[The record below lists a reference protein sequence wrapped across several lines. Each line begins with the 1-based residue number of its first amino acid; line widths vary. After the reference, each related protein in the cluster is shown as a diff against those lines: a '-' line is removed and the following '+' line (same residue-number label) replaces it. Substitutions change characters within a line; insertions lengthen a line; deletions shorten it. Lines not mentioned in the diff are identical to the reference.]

1 MRFVVFFLLTAAGA
15 LAQNNWQT
23 NQVEPYSPS
32 LNVPGVTIPGMT
44 IPQASSVEIFSI
56 TNAPPPPIKPKPR
69 PPNSYL
75 PVPTANDMAH
85 RSMILT
91 TPKFMQPNVGTTPLT
106 NAGTTTAATSS
117 GTTIGSSL
125 AKPVLFN
132 TTEAAA
138 ILAGLQIFPADNP
151 WHQKISGWPVHA
163 NSKKIITAIGES
175 LPLRFNLDM
184 SFVLVPQD
192 QPRQDVDILLF
203 PRESD
208 PGPYPVPDNL
218 PIEGWP
224 AYYTRSNQSTTLDDV
239 QRDRLNIGGDR
250 HAIIVD
256 PVRGTL
262 YEFFA
267 MRKTLSGWKASQA
280 SIFDLKTNKLRP
292 DGWTSADAAG
302 LPIFPAIVR
311 YDELKRG
318 VINHALRVTVRQSRR
333 DYVAPATHF
342 ASNSDDQP
350 AAHGRTPPLETRLR
364 HHRLRPRSAH
374 HSHRAQDP
382 RHVRR
387 RQRQPLR
394 HLHRPRRTHA
404 GYARSIR

>member
-1 MRFVVFFLLTAAGA
+1 M
-15 LAQNNWQT
+15 
-23 NQVEPYSPS
+23 
-32 LNVPGVTIPGMT
+32 
-44 IPQASSVEIFSI
+44 
-56 TNAPPPPIKPKPR
+56 
-69 PPNSYL
+69 
-75 PVPTANDMAH
+75 PTANDMAH
-85 RSMILT
+85 HSMILT

-342 ASNSDDQP
+342 ASNSDDP
-350 AAHGRTPPLETRLR
+350 NLPRMGERLR
-364 HHRLRPRSAH
+364 LK
-374 HSHRAQDP
+374 QDFDITGFAP
-382 RHVRR
+382 EVRTI
-387 RQRQPLR
+387 LTA
-394 HLHRPRRTHA
+394 LKTHGMFVA
-404 GYARSIR
+404 DNGNLFAISIAPDERMPDTLDQLGKLTAADFEVVTAPK